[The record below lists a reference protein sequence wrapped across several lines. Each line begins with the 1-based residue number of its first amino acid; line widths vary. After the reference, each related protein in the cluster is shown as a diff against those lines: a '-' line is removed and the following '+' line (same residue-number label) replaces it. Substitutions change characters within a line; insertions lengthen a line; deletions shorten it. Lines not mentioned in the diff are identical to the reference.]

1 MTGLQMNVNH
11 SQDNWMQAVAQKP
24 QDDQIQTDP
33 KKQKD
38 DQVEASSEDPKA
50 ISSREYEECETCKKR
65 KYKDGSDEMDVS
77 FKSAAHVSP
86 EAAGAAVRAHEN
98 QHVKNAYEKAEKDN
112 GEVLS
117 ASVTIRTGRC
127 PECGRTYVA
136 GGTTKTMI
144 KYTDETNPYQQN
156 QKVLDSAEFSGANIN
171 SVL

>member
-11 SQDNWMQAVAQKP
+11 SQDNWMHSTALKP
-24 QDDQIQTDP
+24 QADQIQADS
-33 KKQKD
+33 KD
-38 DQVEASSEDPKA
+38 QSTTISPVSEDSKSISDKA
-50 ISSREYEECETCKKR
+50 NEECETCKKR
-65 KYKDGSDEMDVS
+65 KYKDGSDETDVS